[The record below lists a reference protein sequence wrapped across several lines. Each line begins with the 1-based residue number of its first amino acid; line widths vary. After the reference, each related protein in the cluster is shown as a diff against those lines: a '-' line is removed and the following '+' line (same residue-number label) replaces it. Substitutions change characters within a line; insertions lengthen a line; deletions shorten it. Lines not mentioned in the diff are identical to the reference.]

1 MHYDNHLTN
10 ICSKTLFNNTI
21 MRLVK
26 YDMFLSAH
34 EPDSVNVGGTYLVE
48 EITEQSIKVFSQL
61 TSACLVVF
69 SNYIAASHAL

>member
-1 MHYDNHLTN
+1 
-10 ICSKTLFNNTI
+10 

-26 YDMFLSAH
+26 YDTFLSAH

-48 EITEQSIKVFSQL
+48 EITEQSITVFTQL
-61 TSACLVVF
+61 PSACLVVF